1 MICSSTRSWISSTD
15 GAWLITLHLFSTLV
29 AISRIWAA
37 VSLSASRISL
47 LPLVMAAMILV
58 ISKST
63 SQPLRLIIFIGGSLL
78 LVLLSHVCKKCIGA
92 NNFVLLHATL
102 CGFHDNKIL
111 WFGQG
116 AEPQFMPFQALQE
129 QTKIF
134 RIFCILLQIGT
145 IFRISCAFHALFPVF
160 RTAFSAH
167 SLLDLPRS
175 TKHNILWFAF
185 APTAM
190 LFSSG
195 TPARHSSPQVE
206 ISLEKSVFFRLFS
219 TFKALQ
225 SIFIICVDTAA
236 HRRGPTALHRHAAAW
251 FLIQKEASP

>member
-78 LVLLSHVCKKCIGA
+78 LVLLSHVCK
-92 NNFVLLHATL
+92 N
-102 CGFHDNKIL
+102 
-111 WFGQG
+111 
-116 AEPQFMPFQALQE
+116 ALE
-129 QTKIF
+129 QTTLFCSMPRCAVSMITRYCGLVKGLNRNSCHF
-134 RIFCILLQIGT
+134 RPSKNKQKYSAFFVYCYKSGT

-160 RTAFSAH
+160 RTAFPLTLS
-167 SLLDLPRS
+167 
-175 TKHNILWFAF
+175 
-185 APTAM
+185 
-190 LFSSG
+190 
-195 TPARHSSPQVE
+195 
-206 ISLEKSVFFRLFS
+206 
-219 TFKALQ
+219 
-225 SIFIICVDTAA
+225 
-236 HRRGPTALHRHAAAW
+236 
-251 FLIQKEASP
+251 